1 MLLRILRWF
10 LLPIS
15 LIYGAMVLLRNWAYD
30 SGSLRSTSFHLPVIV
45 VGNLAVGGAGK
56 SPMTEYLIRLF
67 SKDYKMAVLSRGY
80 GRITKGFRW
89 VGLADDATL
98 TGDEPLQFKQHFP
111 ELSVAVCEDRV
122 AGVAQLKAAHDL
134 IVLDDAYQHR
144 ALKPSLQILLFDYNA
159 LKTCDWLLPA
169 GNLREPMCAKN
180 RADMLVVTKSPK
192 GLSAEEK
199 LMIRKKL
206 KPEIH
211 QALFFSHLTYGDLQS
226 LDGQTSRKR
235 NTLKSQ
241 TQLLLLSGIAN
252 PVPLIQE
259 LKQYTSQIIHQE
271 YPDHHQYTTKNML
284 KLAAAFEQMR
294 GEDKLI
300 VTTEKD
306 AQRLRST
313 ELQAIL
319 SVLPIYMLPV
329 AADFEEPDKEDLTH
343 LLQRHVR
350 HYSTD
355 HGVHPKENGRV

>member
-10 LLPIS
+10 LLPLS
-15 LIYGAMVLLRNWAYD
+15 LIYGAVVLLRNWAYD
-30 SGSLRSTSFHLPVIV
+30 SGLLRSTSFDLPVIV

-67 SKDYKMAVLSRGY
+67 SKEYKMAVLSRGY
-80 GRITKGFRW
+80 GRMTKGFRW
-89 VGLADDATL
+89 VGLADDAAL

-122 AGVAQLKAAHDL
+122 AGVGQLKADHEL

-144 ALKPSLQILLFDYNA
+144 ALKADFQILLFDYASLNRI
-159 LKTCDWLLPA
+159 DFLLPA
-169 GNLREPMCAKN
+169 GNLREPISAKR
-180 RADMLVVTKSPK
+180 RADILVVSKSPK
-192 GLSAEEK
+192 GLSPELK
-199 LMIRKKL
+199 LRIRQKL
-206 KPEIH
+206 KPEAH
-211 QALFFSHLTYGDLQS
+211 QALFFSHLSYGDLQS
-226 LDGQTSRKR
+226 LNGQTSRKL
-235 NTLKSQ
+235 NTLNSQ
-241 TQLLLLSGIAN
+241 TQVLVLSGIAN
-252 PVPLIQE
+252 PAPLLAE
-259 LKQYTSQIIHQE
+259 LALYTAQVIHQE

-300 VTTEKD
+300 ITTEKD

-313 ELQAIL
+313 DLQAIL
-319 SVLPIYMLPV
+319 SALPIYMLPV

-343 LLQRHVR
+343 LLQQHVR

-355 HGVHPKENGRV
+355 HGVHPKEN